1 MYGIIDTSSMFLT
14 LPSQLYY
21 FVISNMEM
29 YLSTFDYGYFECSE
43 KKNAPTIDILYD
55 GYWFEIIPDD
65 YI

>member
-1 MYGIIDTSSMFLT
+1 MK
-14 LPSQLYY
+14 
-21 FVISNMEM
+21 M
-29 YLSTFDYGYFECSE
+29 YLSTLDFGYFECSE